1 MASSTSGPISPL
13 VIEEYLAAGDERFL
27 DALRQFNDPKRLV
40 SIVEKWKRDH
50 RPWAREQIVKYLS
63 LPLNVINH
71 QPVVKRLFK
80 HAEAQRDDELMAVFL
95 HAFDRLVR
103 RERRLRWRYDF

>member
-1 MASSTSGPISPL
+1 MASSSGSISPL

-27 DALRQFNDPKRLV
+27 DALRQFHDPKRLI

-50 RPWAREQIVKYLS
+50 RPWAREQIFKYLS
-63 LPLNVINH
+63 LPLNAINH

-80 HAEAQRDDELMAVFL
+80 HAEQQRDNELMATFTVV
-95 HAFDRLVR
+95 FDRLVR
-103 RERRLRWRYDF
+103 